1 MGLNWRPNWL
11 GIACLLAAS
20 LCGCGVSTGPTPIST
35 SDFYNRHQ
43 VGEAPLSVT
52 DQPGQVVGKD
62 MQAKPPS
69 PPPAGSGAPTAI
81 SEAVQ
86 EAIPSPLATTQ
97 PTTGPSEA
105 TTTLQSTEAS
115 TEPEMSP
122 GGYMELGSVVAEV
135 NGRPIYANKILRIDA
150 ALLREDAK
158 NYSIDQFP
166 IVVHD
171 LLLKTTNEQIA
182 DELEVAAADQALD
195 DKDKQ
200 VAEHLTQQFYMSK
213 IQEAGGSLTIAR
225 QRALESGE
233 DLDEQVEDEH
243 RHYLQLLYYQK
254 KIDPLVHVTADDERK
269 YYDQHRAS
277 EFSTPTQADVYILSA
292 DPGDLGEDQAMKNIQ
307 DFRRRAIAGEDVAQL
322 VQYNKNSAL
331 RSMLTIEPNS
341 FALQNVEAAIWK
353 LSPGQVSD
361 VIEDHDGLYVVKL
374 VNLRKGGVDPF
385 EDEKVQDAI
394 HQKLE
399 NDQLQELRMNE
410 RMRLMSENYST
421 FDAASIDAAVEMAM
435 ENYTRWRNE

>member
-1 MGLNWRPNWL
+1 
-11 GIACLLAAS
+11 
-20 LCGCGVSTGPTPIST
+20 
-35 SDFYNRHQ
+35 
-43 VGEAPLSVT
+43 VT

-97 PTTGPSEA
+97 PTTAPSEA